1 MSSFLHLGL
10 GSACLT
16 AASGN
21 AGTAVRT
28 MRAGAAMR
36 PHDQQSSSSDFQADL
51 AWLELEHTPSVY
63 GGLFRVS
70 HVRPSELLQLL

>member
-1 MSSFLHLGL
+1 
-10 GSACLT
+10 
-16 AASGN
+16 
-21 AGTAVRT
+21 